1 MPSND
6 ITATFELRSS
16 TYGSYAT
23 NNQPSRQ
30 PIYHSKFVPF
40 FRFKVKRALKKSIQ
54 LYYFPTDFG
63 PLTYGDDDLLPPDVS
78 CALRSVQ
85 FIAKHTRDTD
95 REIEVIEDWKFV
107 AMVLD
112 RFFLW
117 VFIVACFAGTAAI
130 ILEAP
135 SLYDQ
140 TIPLDHLS
148 HAYSSLHNQQAIAGI
163 TGGGA
168 NIILT
173 KLS

>member
-1 MPSND
+1 MELMHRAISQDSPS
-6 ITATFELRSS
+6 ITVRAGHLAFDPE
-16 TYGSYAT
+16 AHF
-23 NNQPSRQ
+23 SRL
-30 PIYHSKFVPF
+30 PIAFISF
-40 FRFKVKRALKKSIQ
+40 A
-54 LYYFPTDFG
+54 TDFG

-85 FIAKHTRDTD
+85 FIAKHTKDTD

-148 HAYSSLHNQQAIAGI
+148 HAYIPPHSNS
-163 TGGGA
+163 GGA
-168 NIILT
+168 SVIYN